1 MHYVLF
7 GCFYRWV
14 CDGSTTL
21 GCLDGSDE
29 EDFCG
34 ACASGYTRCDDR
46 VLCKVARCPIQF
58 QYNLATLFFS
68 QANTTNLVCGGECA
82 TFGFNM
88 CEAEGSC
95 VSHRQTCNG
104 TCLG

>member
-1 MHYVLF
+1 M
-7 GCFYRWV
+7 

-46 VLCKVARCPIQF
+46 VLCKVARYPIQF
-58 QYNLATLFFS
+58 Q
-68 QANTTNLVCGGECA
+68 
-82 TFGFNM
+82 
-88 CEAEGSC
+88 
-95 VSHRQTCNG
+95 
-104 TCLG
+104 